1 MKEVIPGKYHEEV
14 FNKTTLER
22 IDTPM
27 HDAAFELEDHLKIE
41 LIEKHFREIMDIL
54 GLDLKDDSLKGT
66 PARVA
71 KMYVNEIFSGLNP
84 KNKPALTLFENQF
97 GYSQMLVEKNITFYS
112 NCEHHFVPFFGKA
125 HVAYFSTGKVVGL
138 SKLNRLVQ
146 YYAKR
151 PQIQERLTEQIAA
164 ELKQALQTDDVAVM
178 IEADHLCVASRGV
191 EDVNSSTITAS
202 YHGKFLNQ
210 QIRNE
215 FLHLIK

>member
-1 MKEVIPGKYHEEV
+1 
-14 FNKTTLER
+14 
-22 IDTPM
+22 M